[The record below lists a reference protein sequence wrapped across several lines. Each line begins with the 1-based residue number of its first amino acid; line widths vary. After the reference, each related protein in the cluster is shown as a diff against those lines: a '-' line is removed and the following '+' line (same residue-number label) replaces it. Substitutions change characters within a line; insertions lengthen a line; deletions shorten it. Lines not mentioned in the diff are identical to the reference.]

1 MPFSFQKLSI
11 SSQPEKAF
19 NFSFLLFYL
28 FNSVKV
34 SSRNFSHHLSCQTY
48 MYVGKRVWPWVFNR
62 MQPSWK
68 VCVSSPLPSFGSRHL
83 FFWGDK
89 GQENYYIS
97 PIVHLFYK
105 SLFHTWLSSSLRY
118 PAVPSGWWLVPLWD
132 FWFWGTQLK
141 MTLEGLVIKSRSSA
155 LLETHPLV
163 CASSSPWLS
172 SGLVART
179 EDEFGPTG
187 TSCSVLHSHSAFKRY
202 LCLCGRCCSPPQGEN
217 TFHFLLGLCPRKGW
231 RIKHTVPTSSNK
243 LWQTGQPA
251 GSCNP
256 QD

>member
-1 MPFSFQKLSI
+1 M
-11 SSQPEKAF
+11 
-19 NFSFLLFYL
+19 
-28 FNSVKV
+28 

-48 MYVGKRVWPWVFNR
+48 MYVGKWVWLWVFNC

-68 VCVSSPLPSFGSRHL
+68 VCVSSP
-83 FFWGDK
+83 
-89 GQENYYIS
+89 I
-97 PIVHLFYK
+97 HLFYK
-105 SLFHTWLSSSLRY
+105 KKRWWLSSSLHY
-118 PAVPSGWWLVPLWD
+118 PAVPSGWWLVPLRD
-132 FWFWGTQLK
+132 FWFLGIQLK
-141 MTLEGLVIKSRSSA
+141 MTLEGLVIKDRSSA
-155 LLETHPLV
+155 LLETHPSV
-163 CASSSPWLS
+163 CASSSLWLS

-187 TSCSVLHSHSAFKRY
+187 TSCLVLHSHSAFKWY

-243 LWQTGQPA
+243 LWQTGEPA